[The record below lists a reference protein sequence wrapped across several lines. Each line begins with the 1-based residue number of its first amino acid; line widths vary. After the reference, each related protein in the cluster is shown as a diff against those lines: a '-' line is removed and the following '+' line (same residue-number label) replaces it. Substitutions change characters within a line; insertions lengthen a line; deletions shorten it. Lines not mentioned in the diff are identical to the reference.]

1 MELPEDKGS
10 RKEGIFFF
18 FYAEEYVLIL
28 TNNPFMAFNQ
38 FDYSFAYIISMLN
51 TRKVVHAANQIIV
64 IIITVI
70 NNIIII
76 LKR

>member
-1 MELPEDKGS
+1 
-10 RKEGIFFF
+10 
-18 FYAEEYVLIL
+18 
-28 TNNPFMAFNQ
+28 MAFNQ
-38 FDYSFAYIISMLN
+38 FDYSFVYIISMLN